1 MSYRLEFD
9 HLLEY
14 DTREVGISIPLTLS
28 HGQNTEE
35 LVAKL
40 DCGASACI
48 FERACGE
55 ALGIAVESG
64 HLESFGTATGA
75 FDAYGHFVALQV
87 EAYTLD
93 VMVFFAKDAAFNRNV
108 LGRTG
113 FLDRLLVG
121 LNDYAGKLYLN
132 RIDDIFDHE

>member
-1 MSYRLEFD
+1 MPYRLEFG

-14 DTREVGISIPLTLS
+14 DTREVGISIPIRLS
-28 HGQNTEE
+28 HGQSAEE
-35 LVAKL
+35 IVAKL

-48 FERACGE
+48 FERAHGE
-55 ALGIAVESG
+55 ALGIVVESG
-64 HLESFGTATGA
+64 HGETFSTATGA

-87 EAYTLD
+87 EGYILD
-93 VMVFFAKDAAFNRNV
+93 VMVFFAKDETFNRNV

-132 RIDDIFDHE
+132 RLDDIFDHE